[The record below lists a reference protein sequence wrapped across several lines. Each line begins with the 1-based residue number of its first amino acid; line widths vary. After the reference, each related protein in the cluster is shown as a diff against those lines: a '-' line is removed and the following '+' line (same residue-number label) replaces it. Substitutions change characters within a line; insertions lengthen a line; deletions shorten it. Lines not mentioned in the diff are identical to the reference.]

1 MSGLF
6 GCFCLDEKK
15 DGLGM
20 DQEGDNTIL
29 AIDLYNKGTVAQAKG
44 NLEEAINFY
53 KQSISLDGE
62 NFKAFYNL
70 GSALQETAAGLQQAA
85 AAAGAGVGAGFDR
98 ARRRTVL
105 DACAA
110 YEQAIDLKE
119 DHVLAHYNLGYIRH
133 QLGQHARALH
143 HLEEAARLDPAD
155 VDTFIMIGNILR
167 ETRRFPEAVERY
179 RAAAAIDGGCVM
191 ALYNLANTLHDLRRF
206 DEAIKYFL
214 QALDLEPNLTHAHF
228 NLGISYQAK
237 QDIENAFQAYSRAA
251 KLDPGFED
259 ARAAAQRMK
268 RKLDGRQHSQ
278 STSSYYSQNDRQNAS
293 GEYNRDQD
301 SDPGKQNGGRG

>member
-1 MSGLF
+1 VRAG
-6 GCFCLDEKK
+6 DRP
-15 DGLGM
+15 
-20 DQEGDNTIL
+20 EG
-29 AIDLYNKGTVAQAKG
+29 GP
-44 NLEEAINFY
+44 
-53 KQSISLDGE
+53 
-62 NFKAFYNL
+62 
-70 GSALQETAAGLQQAA
+70 
-85 AAAGAGVGAGFDR
+85 R
-98 ARRRTVL
+98 
-105 DACAA
+105 
-110 YEQAIDLKE
+110 
-119 DHVLAHYNLGYIRH
+119 
-133 QLGQHARALH
+133 ARALQPGLH
-143 HLEEAARLDPAD
+143 PPPGVPARWRCTTWRRPLDRPAD
-155 VDTFIMIGNILR
+155 ADTFIMIGNILR

-268 RKLDGRQHSQ
+268 RKLDGRQHS
-278 STSSYYSQNDRQNAS
+278 
-293 GEYNRDQD
+293 
-301 SDPGKQNGGRG
+301 